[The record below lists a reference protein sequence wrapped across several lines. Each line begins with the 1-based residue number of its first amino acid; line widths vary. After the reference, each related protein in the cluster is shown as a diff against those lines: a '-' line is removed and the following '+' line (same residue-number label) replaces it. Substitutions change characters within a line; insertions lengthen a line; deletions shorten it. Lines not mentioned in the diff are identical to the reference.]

1 MPGYKD
7 HKTVTFVTSVLTA
20 GAVFVGYQITYR
32 VGEKLELLPPG
43 AVDEKLPNTLF
54 VMGLVTAGVMFGGTL
69 NSPDLDTPSTP
80 YNHWGIFRFIWLPYQ
95 IMIKHR
101 SPFSH
106 WPVLAS
112 VFKLTYLFV
121 MLNLVIDALILMA
134 NLWFIAI
141 GDSFRVA
148 VTIWQV
154 AAFLFQP
161 LRYPVVWVFIVGDV
175 IGETSHII
183 TDWLDGRRRMRY
195 WNNTVP
201 TLSDGEVDTP
211 YNNRDRYGSRGQQ

>member
-7 HKTVTFVTSVLTA
+7 HKRVTGIASILTA
-20 GAVFVGYQITYR
+20 GGVFVGYQITYR
-32 VGEKLELLPPG
+32 LGEKFEMLPPG
-43 AVDEKLPNTLF
+43 SVDEKLPNTLF
-54 VMGLVTAGVMFGGTL
+54 VMVLVAAGVMFGGTL

-80 YNHWGIFRFIWLPYQ
+80 YNHWGVFRFIWLPYQ
-95 IMIKHR
+95 IIIKHR

-121 MLNLVIDALILMA
+121 MLNLIIDVLILMA

-141 GDSFRVA
+141 GDSFRIA
-148 VTIWQV
+148 VTVWQV

-175 IGETSHII
+175 IGEASHII

-195 WNNTVP
+195 WDDTVP

-211 YNNRDRYGSRGQQ
+211 HDHNNRYGG